1 VGLKNLTLIK
11 GFPNVVPTLK
21 INSKESLT
29 VWKIIE

>member
-21 INSKESLT
+21 IHSKESST
-29 VWKIIE
+29 ERKIIE